1 MTAEVMEIYMHQF
14 WNTIKKVKDTYAY
27 HFNLDKKKFKVDTK
41 VFSDILQICPRLPD
55 KEFVKPPLDDEEL
68 IYGALIPVEIIDQD
82 IQVSDKYQMYLAFAT
97 GEVIPKKERKF
108 KKPSSPKQK
117 DTPDVQAPK
126 KKALAKEVKGKGL
139 DVLSEVAQVMELI
152 LNQGFLMSL
161 KGDSGDEDESDDE
174 DNDDDSENV
183 SDYNDDD
190 EKTESDEEE
199 DFNLTQDNDD
209 NEEEQD
215 DEHVNTPEHNEFSN
229 AEEENVDE
237 EETYKEL
244 YRDVRVNLEG
254 VEHEKEGIRDEK
266 MIDTSQ
272 KDASQERS
280 YELEEDDAHV
290 TLNTVYDTQKTG
302 QMQSSSVSLDFTD
315 KLFNFENI
323 YPTDYVIASLMDTT
337 VRYEETSNQTSS
349 LYIVPITIK
358 SQILAIVDEHL
369 TTRIGYAVQTAL
381 QSYTTEFEK
390 EAKAKH
396 DRFIDIID
404 NSIKDVTQ
412 DKIKR
417 QHPKILPDFITPMI
431 QSTVTESLENVVLAK
446 SSSQPR
452 STYEAA
458 TSLTEFELKKILL
471 NKMQHSKSY
480 RAAPEHRDLYD
491 SLAKSYKLDK
501 ELFELYG
508 KSYSLKRDQEDKDK
522 EEDPSARSD

>member
-14 WNTIKKVKDTYAY
+14 RNTIKKVKDTYAY

-41 VFSDILQICPRLPD
+41 VFSKILQIGPRLPD

-68 IYGALIPVEIIDQD
+68 IYRALIPVEIIDQD

-97 GEVIPKKERKF
+97 GEKAATVKKSSRKPAGVVI
-108 KKPSSPKQK
+108 K

-126 KKALAKEVKGKGL
+126 KKALAKEKDTHILQLGSSGNGTNFESGVL
-139 DVLSEVAQVMELI
+139 DEP
-152 LNQGFLMSL
+152 
-161 KGDSGDEDESDDE
+161 KGDSGDEDES
-174 DNDDDSENV
+174 NDDDSENV

-254 VEHEKEGIRDEK
+254 VEHEKEGTRDEK
-266 MIDTSQ
+266 IIDTSQ

-280 YELEEDDAHV
+280 YEQEEDDAHV
-290 TLNTVYDTQKTG
+290 TLTTVYDTQKTG

-337 VRYEETSNQTSS
+337 VRHEETSNQTSS
-349 LYIVPITIK
+349 LYIVPITCLDSTNESLPWRKMYLNSNKMI
-358 SQILAIVDEHL
+358 I
-369 TTRIGYAVQTAL
+369 QTAL

-390 EAKAKH
+390 ESKAKH

-417 QHPKILPDFITPMI
+417 QLLKILPDFITPMI

-446 SSSQPR
+446 SYSQPR

-508 KSYSLKRDQEDKDK
+508 KSYSLKRDQADKDK